1 MFEKAKLKLEKE
13 FDALRLLR
21 RIHKLNILKLVLL
34 KKHNLKLIKYQKKNT
49 IDFSSD
55 NEAEKKEHWKA
66 PLRLIGYVRKLVEGS
81 ETNEIDY
88 KVLEQLIPS
97 DVLARMIP
105 REISERMNGLKL
117 QNINENI
124 KTESET

>member
-55 NEAEKKEHWKA
+55 NEAEKRNIGR
-66 PLRLIGYVRKLVEGS
+66 RL
-81 ETNEIDY
+81 
-88 KVLEQLIPS
+88 
-97 DVLARMIP
+97 
-105 REISERMNGLKL
+105 
-117 QNINENI
+117 
-124 KTESET
+124 